1 MRFYTQQHSFYCGID
16 LHAKTMYICIL
27 SAEGE
32 SVIERNIPTRPERL
46 LKLIAPYRQG
56 LVIGVECTFS
66 WYWLADLCAE
76 EEIPFVLGHALYMK
90 AVHGGK
96 AQNDRLDAQKIAAT
110 LRGGMFPMAYVYPA
124 KMRATRDLLR
134 RRTFLMR
141 QRAELLTHVQN
152 TNIQYNLPPIGKK
165 ICYKSKR
172 QGVAE
177 RFSDPSASKSVE
189 TDLELITFYESVLS
203 KLEREIKTCAK
214 EHDSQALTLLLSV
227 YGIGPILSLVIL
239 YEIHDINRFPRV
251 QNFLSYCRLVKC
263 KKESAGKTKGGGGA
277 KIGNAH
283 LKWAFS
289 EVAVR
294 FISGNSEAEKLCQ
307 RLVRKHGKGK
317 AFSVLAS
324 KLARAVYYILKRKRI
339 FDMKKFLTN

>member
-152 TNIQYNLPPIGKK
+152 TNIQ
-165 ICYKSKR
+165 
-172 QGVAE
+172 
-177 RFSDPSASKSVE
+177 
-189 TDLELITFYESVLS
+189 
-203 KLEREIKTCAK
+203 
-214 EHDSQALTLLLSV
+214 
-227 YGIGPILSLVIL
+227 
-239 YEIHDINRFPRV
+239 
-251 QNFLSYCRLVKC
+251 
-263 KKESAGKTKGGGGA
+263 
-277 KIGNAH
+277 
-283 LKWAFS
+283 
-289 EVAVR
+289 
-294 FISGNSEAEKLCQ
+294 
-307 RLVRKHGKGK
+307 
-317 AFSVLAS
+317 
-324 KLARAVYYILKRKRI
+324 
-339 FDMKKFLTN
+339 